1 MKRNLKR
8 IVLGLITMLCLFSLS
23 GCGKTAAEFPTGLAV
38 LVGAGVIALIIIRAQ
53 GSGSDEPA
61 VRETAPAPAAPAVS
75 APAPREEEELLDD
88 LELMAVITAIIMAS
102 AEERPSGLVVRSI
115 KRAPA
120 GNWRKS

>member
-8 IVLGLITMLCLFSLS
+8 IVLGLIMMLCLFSLS

-38 LVGAGVIALIIIRAQ
+38 LVGVGVIAFIIIRLQ
-53 GSGSDEPA
+53 GNGSDEPA
-61 VRETAPAPAAPAVS
+61 VRETAPAPAAPAVL

-102 AEERPSGLVVRSI
+102 TEDQPSGLVVRSI